1 MININNRIP
10 QDINPQNRERDNKIE
25 GEVPSWCQTIPK
37 YNRFSGSQVGGAYKV
52 TMRIKDCTRF

>member
-37 YNRFSGSQVGGAYKV
+37 YNRFSGPRSGGHI
-52 TMRIKDCTRF
+52 R